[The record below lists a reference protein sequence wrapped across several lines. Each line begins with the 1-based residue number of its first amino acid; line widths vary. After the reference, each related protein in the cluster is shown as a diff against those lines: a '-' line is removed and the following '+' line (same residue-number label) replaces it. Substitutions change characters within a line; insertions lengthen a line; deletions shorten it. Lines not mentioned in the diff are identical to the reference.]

1 MVPRTMDQ
9 ANSGLRSCTQLF
21 YLGAMR
27 VKGRMEGQKLLV
39 KKLSQQNSVQE
50 LTCGYLH
57 VLYSFPQVVTL
68 WYRAPEILLGCKY
81 YSTAVDIWSLGC
93 IFAEMVWRHA
103 HGLLSPLLPTLKN
116 NRTVS
121 WPRPMVLLLSQGSS
135 FRVAQRGSWRKE
147 RAVIPDVNHNVR
159 IASNSLASSIQ
170 SLSPN

>member
-1 MVPRTMDQ
+1 MFPRTMDQ
-9 ANSGLRSCTQLF
+9 ANSGLTSCTQLF

-27 VKGRMEGQKLLV
+27 GEGRMAGQKLLV
-39 KKLSQQNSVQE
+39 KKLSQNSVQE

-57 VLYSFPQVVTL
+57 VLCSCPQVVTL

-103 HGLLSPLLPTLKN
+103 HGLPSPLLPTFKN

-135 FRVAQRGSWRKE
+135 SRVAQRGWQRRE
-147 RAVIPDVNHNVR
+147 TAVIPVVNHNVR
-159 IASNSLASSIQ
+159 TASDSLASSIQ
-170 SLSPN
+170 ILSPN